1 MSDTVLDYTKHDYQE
16 VEISRA
22 KHYEP
27 KVLQK
32 YKANKANAEI
42 PPQSASINQ
51 PVEAI
56 EADVWQLIK
65 QHNNAH
71 DMAKMN
77 RMIRV
82 LFS

>member
-1 MSDTVLDYTKHDYQE
+1 MANEVLDFQE

-27 KVLQK
+27 KVLQN

-42 PPQSASINQ
+42 QPQSVGVSQ

-56 EADVWQLIK
+56 ESDVWQLIK

>member
-1 MSDTVLDYTKHDYQE
+1 MMDKDYEDYKDFDMSGATRGLHPHIARLK
-16 VEISRA
+16 
-22 KHYEP
+22 
-27 KVLQK
+27 QK
-32 YKANKANAEI
+32 NAL
-42 PPQSASINQ
+42 SASQ

-65 QHNNAH
+65 QHNNAQ